1 MQVLSM
7 YSGFL
12 PQSTDTQV
20 RLIGDPKVPACI
32 NVWAC
37 VPPAASVCKISGDKW
52 WWWEGV
58 SVPHHKKVEGIF
70 SLGYDINST
79 KTQYFA
85 LLCCAEMP
93 AWVFCH
99 FCCTIS
105 VFTQF
110 KSWFMFLPD
119 KDNETIWWKKLEC
132 VVYSG
137 FFSFSLH
144 FWCIPLHSD
153 TTSSETVVGILEPQ
167 PPWLSLLLLTVKAVL
182 YTVYWLLGVFLCH

>member
-1 MQVLSM
+1 MVVGGCQ
-7 YSGFL
+7 
-12 PQSTDTQV
+12 
-20 RLIGDPKVPACI
+20 C
-32 NVWAC
+32 
-37 VPPAASVCKISGDKW
+37 AASQ
-52 WWWEGV
+52 EGGG
-58 SVPHHKKVEGIF
+58 HLQLGLWHKQHKNTILCSFVLRRNACLGI
-70 SLGYDINST
+70 
-79 KTQYFA
+79 
-85 LLCCAEMP
+85 
-93 AWVFCH
+93 CH

-153 TTSSETVVGILEPQ
+153 TTSSETVVGILGQ
-167 PPWLSLLLLTVKAVL
+167 KIKRTSTTVIIIIIINSQSGAVHRLLVTWCVFVSLKSHTDSIVTCLPV
-182 YTVYWLLGVFLCH
+182 H